1 MRKAKLMDAEHLYT
15 INLTGHPM
23 DDGRIYLNGDMPG
36 YTYVLDPGEKIDAVI
51 PNLIDFASLY
61 FQRPI
66 RRIRATESARAAN
79 ENEIPYT
86 FVAEAA
92 VLADA

>member
-1 MRKAKLMDAEHLYT
+1 MDAEHLYT
-15 INLTGHPM
+15 INLTGRPLG
-23 DDGRIYLNGDMPG
+23 DGRIYLNGDMPG
-36 YTYVLDPGEKIDAVI
+36 YSYVLEPGEEIAAII

-61 FQRPI
+61 FKTPI
-66 RRIRATESARAAN
+66 RRIRATESARPAN
-79 ENEIPYT
+79 ENEIPYA